1 MDFDAQIAF
10 HAVIAAGWSGLTLS
24 TLRDIRI
31 VPTLERAT
39 ELGPPDGERPAVS
52 VVVPVRDEAAR
63 MGGTLE
69 RLRAQEGVELEIIV
83 VDDRSQDDTPK
94 IVAAAERADARIRH
108 VRVDTLP
115 DGWLGKPHA
124 CQRGAEIA
132 RHPWILFTDGDIA
145 LAPDVLARAIRVAE
159 LEEADH
165 VVLAPGCPQ
174 RTLSAEVAMGAF
186 ASLMLRDLARANRDA
201 RGRAVGI
208 GAFNLVKKSAW
219 HAIGEHRAL
228 AFEVVDD
235 MRLGLL
241 LARAGFRTRARIAVD
256 DVRAE
261 WGGTLRGITLALE
274 KNMFAHLG
282 YSVAL
287 TLTSA
292 VLITTLWLGA
302 LTGPLT
308 NTPAGWIAFAAFLS
322 FAIPGVV
329 MAKREKQPVLPA
341 VLAPFGFIV
350 IVPILLGSM
359 ITTLRRGGVQWRGR
373 LYPLAELRARRVR
386 A

>member
-1 MDFDAQIAF
+1 MHVDAQIAF
-10 HAVIAAGWSGLTLS
+10 HAAVAAGWGGLTLS
-24 TLRDIRI
+24 TLRDIAA
-31 VPTLERAT
+31 VPTLERL
-39 ELGPPDGERPAVS
+39 EPAEPGGKLPKVS

-63 MGGTLE
+63 IGGTLE
-69 RLRAQEGVELEIIV
+69 RLRAQVGVELEIIV
-83 VDDRSQDDTPK
+83 VDDRSQDDTPR
-94 IVAAAERADARIRH
+94 IVADAERADARIRR
-108 VRVDTLP
+108 VRVDALP

-124 CQRGAEIA
+124 CQRGGEIA

-145 LAPDVLARAIRVAE
+145 VAPDVIARAVRVAE
-159 LEEADH
+159 REQADH

-174 RTLSAEVAMGAF
+174 RTLPAEVAMGAF

-208 GAFNLVKKSAW
+208 GAFNLVKNSAW
-219 HAIGEHRAL
+219 HAVGEHRAL

-261 WGGTLRGITLALE
+261 WGGTLRGIALALE

-282 YSVAL
+282 YSVLL
-287 TLTSA
+287 TLA
-292 VLITTLWLGA
+292 AAIVITALWLGA
-302 LTGPLT
+302 LTGPFT
-308 NTPAGWIAFAAFLS
+308 GTKTGWIASAAFLS
-322 FAIPGVV
+322 FAVPAVV
-329 MAKREKQPVLPA
+329 MARREKQPVLPA
-341 VLAPFGFIV
+341 LLAPFGFVV

-359 ITTLRRGGVQWRGR
+359 ITTLRQGGVQWRGR
-373 LYPLAELRARRVR
+373 LYPITELRARRVR
-386 A
+386 